1 MISIFSEDL
10 QYSRIINVEMG
21 RNANVKIDSRS
32 SSVYMYVCMSAYFV
46 CLNCRKRFF
55 GEI

>member
-32 SSVYMYVCMSAYFV
+32 SLVYTLCMYVGV
-46 CLNCRKRFF
+46 LCLFELQKTFF
-55 GEI
+55 R